1 MLICTRETHEM
12 GLMMLDDLAP
22 HFSSYAI
29 YPHGTI
35 HAITTTPEDQ
45 RMGPPRGMRL
55 IGIVDHALHIGGAVW
70 RLRDA
75 ELSRI

>member
-29 YPHGTI
+29 YLHGTI

-45 RMGPPRGMRL
+45 RMAPTVGNIVDRD
-55 IGIVDHALHIGGAVW
+55 VDHALYIDGGVC